1 MAKGLMFLSRSL
13 SHVEARAA
21 ALGALLLAFSA
32 AGSARAEGQAAAPA
46 GIQIASAPPRST
58 APPAEPLFDARLFDL
73 GDRQV
78 SLRSLAVGTPRV
90 VVLLHQD
97 RHSADQ
103 NTALKEALGQL
114 VGRYADRL
122 QVVALADVGGYDFWP
137 AKGYV
142 KDALRPLSAEG
153 GVTVLCDWKGAVRK
167 AYGLAAKQ
175 SAVFV
180 IAGGE
185 LRHLSRGVLSPS
197 ATESL
202 IGSIEQLVRG

>member
-1 MAKGLMFLSRSL
+1 M
-13 SHVEARAA
+13 
-21 ALGALLLAFSA
+21 GALLGGLATGPLVTA
-32 AGSARAEGQAAAPA
+32 ARGGVPA
-46 GIQIASAPPRST
+46 GDPSASAP
-58 APPAEPLFDARLFDL
+58 APLPAAPLFDARLFDL
-73 GDRQV
+73 SDRQV
-78 SLRSLAVGTPRV
+78 SLRSLARAGATRV

-103 NTALKEALGQL
+103 NPALKEALGQL
-114 VGRYADRL
+114 AGRYADRL

-153 GVTVLCDWKGAVRK
+153 GLTVLCDWKGAVRK
-167 AYGLAAKQ
+167 AYNLPPRQ

-180 IAGGE
+180 LAGDE
-185 LRHLSRGVLSPS
+185 LRHFSRGVLSPS

>member
-1 MAKGLMFLSRSL
+1 MMAKRHTFSGA
-13 SHVEARAA
+13 HAA
-21 ALGALLLAFSA
+21 ALGALLGVLAATGPIVTVAHAGAPSGESA
-32 AGSARAEGQAAAPA
+32 
-46 GIQIASAPPRST
+46 ASAP
-58 APPAEPLFDARLFDL
+58 APLPAAPLFDARLFDL
-73 GDRQV
+73 SDRQV
-78 SLRSLAVGTPRV
+78 SLRSLARAGATRV

-103 NTALKEALGQL
+103 NPALKEALGEL
-114 VGRYADRL
+114 AGRYADRL

-142 KDALRPLSAEG
+142 KDALRPLSVEG

-167 AYGLAAKQ
+167 AYNLPARQ

-180 IAGGE
+180 IAGDE

>member
-1 MAKGLMFLSRSL
+1 MGALFGGLLATGPL
-13 SHVEARAA
+13 VTAARAGVPAGDPA
-21 ALGALLLAFSA
+21 ASA
-32 AGSARAEGQAAAPA
+32 PAPLAAAPLPGA
-46 GIQIASAPPRST
+46 A
-58 APPAEPLFDARLFDL
+58 PLFDARLFDL
-73 GDRQV
+73 SDRQV
-78 SLRSLAVGTPRV
+78 SLRSLARTGATRV

-103 NTALKEALGQL
+103 NPALKEALGQL
-114 VGRYADRL
+114 AGRYADRL

-153 GVTVLCDWKGAVRK
+153 GLTVLCDWKGAVRK
-167 AYGLAAKQ
+167 AYNLPARQ

-180 IAGGE
+180 LAGDE
-185 LRHLSRGVLSPS
+185 LRHLTRGVLSPS